1 MEREGEETREAGD
14 SAQRAGRE
22 LRAWLSERGVGE
34 KEVDPLLVAPLL
46 AGFATAVLRVG
57 LDALPEGSGSRS
69 ELRRLLDRVPDPDD
83 PAVDWGDPGVRRG
96 AVSLL
101 PTVGDLPARFWG
113 DRDLFLRLETVRDA
127 GEPRQSFT
135 VYPLWLVRAEPPLAE
150 ALVGAACIVDAPHRN
165 REEGPEGHE
174 RTMAIFS
181 DGEAASFARAV
192 LAAYGHV
199 HGARG
204 WASAFREGTSA
215 WREAPEELRSR
226 GRAVVRSLGED
237 ESGDALPW
245 RRPTGA
251 AGGA

>member
-1 MEREGEETREAGD
+1 MGHEGEETRHDGD
-14 SAQRAGRE
+14 PARTAGRE

-46 AGFATAVLRVG
+46 AGFATTVLREG
-57 LDALPEGSGSRS
+57 LDALPEGSPTRS
-69 ELRRLLDRVPDPDD
+69 GLRRLLDRVPDPDAA
-83 PAVDWGDPGVRRG
+83 AVDWEDPGVRRR

-101 PTVGDLPARFWG
+101 PTVGDLPARLWG

-127 GEPRQSFT
+127 GEPRQSLP

-150 ALVGAACIVDAPHRN
+150 ALVGAACIVDAPHRG

-174 RTMAIFS
+174 RTMALFS
-181 DGEAASFARAV
+181 DGEAPSFARAV

-199 HGARG
+199 HGVRD
-204 WASAFREGTSA
+204 WASAFRAGTSA
-215 WREAPEELRSR
+215 WREAPEELRAR
-226 GRAVVRSLGED
+226 GEAVVRSLGED

-245 RRPTGA
+245 RRPTD